1 MSVPEL
7 FTCVPPKQAYK
18 HCPARDWRF
27 EMKLPKKH
35 AKSFP
40 FPGAWS
46 RISCCSFPPHL
57 SEASLAGFLGETQR
71 SAVYLDTQKEA
82 RGGCAVAFGKAERWG
97 GPRALPNVCS
107 RNRQA
112 LEPRAE

>member
-1 MSVPEL
+1 M
-7 FTCVPPKQAYK
+7 CVLPKQAYK
-18 HCPARDWRF
+18 HCPARDWLF
-27 EMKLPKKH
+27 GMNLSKKH

-46 RISCCSFPPHL
+46 RIRCCSFPPHL
-57 SEASLAGFLGETQR
+57 SEVSLAGFRREMLR
-71 SAVYLDTQKEA
+71 FAVYLDTQKEA
-82 RGGCAVAFGKAERWG
+82 RGGCAAAFGKAERWG

-107 RNRQA
+107 RNSQA